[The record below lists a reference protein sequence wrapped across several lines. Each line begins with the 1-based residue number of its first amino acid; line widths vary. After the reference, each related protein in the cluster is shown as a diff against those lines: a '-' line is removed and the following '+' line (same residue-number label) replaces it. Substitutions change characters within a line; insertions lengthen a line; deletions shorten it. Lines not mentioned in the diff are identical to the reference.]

1 MVGVGKGLLGD
12 LPCLRGEGGSVLA
25 SAGKAA
31 CRYAPSCRPNT
42 SSTPARQQQDNS
54 ICMYTVSHNSA
65 RFLDGPGNGN
75 MFFFLGGGGG
85 GGKAVNCLIRFRT
98 AYADKSSLVS

>member
-31 CRYAPSCRPNT
+31 CRCAPSCRPNT

-54 ICMYTVSHNSA
+54 ICMYTVRHNSA
-65 RFLDGPGNGN
+65 RFLNGPGNGN
-75 MFFFLGGGGG
+75 MFFWGGGG
-85 GGKAVNCLIRFRT
+85 GGKAVNCLIKFRI